1 MNCNSLNNMNIPE
14 HEKKLIEERFQQLIE
29 VFACLTLFIYTVYLT
44 YSKRQTQVFTNLP
57 YPQH

>member
-1 MNCNSLNNMNIPE
+1 MNIPE
-14 HEKKLIEERFQQLIE
+14 HEKQLIEERFQQLIE